1 MKLSRAERERRMC
14 ANCTRWGPKGLRKV
28 RIPVRKIRIPG
39 RVWHYRMDAR
49 AVWCLN
55 WQVGN
60 AMKDG
65 KVEEA

>member
-14 ANCTRWGPKGLRKV
+14 ANCTRWGPRGLRKV
-28 RIPVRKIRIPG
+28 RIPG
-39 RVWHYRMDAR
+39 RVWHYRISDR
-49 AVWCLN
+49 AVWCWN